1 MEIDTQNIDREIIE
15 TREKQ
20 QSLHSEKGRDM
31 QDSNQIFC
39 FEQIVVKLRW
49 RSFKM
54 LPKNCWAITRPI
66 CIKFW
71 GLKLNINASKMI

>member
-31 QDSNQIFC
+31 QDSNHWKARTPYDGFDEETIP
-39 FEQIVVKLRW
+39 
-49 RSFKM
+49 S
-54 LPKNCWAITRPI
+54 
-66 CIKFW
+66 
-71 GLKLNINASKMI
+71 

>member
-31 QDSNQIFC
+31 QDSNQKYFFGC
-39 FEQIVVKLRW
+39 GHFRLVKNKLRP
-49 RSFKM
+49 
-54 LPKNCWAITRPI
+54 PKNRERPG
-66 CIKFW
+66 FPVT
-71 GLKLNINASKMI
+71 GVTDFRPDF

>member
-31 QDSNQIFC
+31 QDSNQIYF
-39 FEQIVVKLRW
+39 IR
-49 RSFKM
+49 RG
-54 LPKNCWAITRPI
+54 NC
-66 CIKFW
+66 
-71 GLKLNINASKMI
+71 